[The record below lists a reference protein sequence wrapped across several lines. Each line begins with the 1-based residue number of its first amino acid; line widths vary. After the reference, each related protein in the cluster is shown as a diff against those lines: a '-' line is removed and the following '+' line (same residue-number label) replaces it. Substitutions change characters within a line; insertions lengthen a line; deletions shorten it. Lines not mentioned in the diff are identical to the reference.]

1 MYDTVLI
8 IGSILLV
15 VVSQYF
21 IEKMGIAHYETKGRK
36 ELYDIAHEIFP
47 DISNYEPIINII
59 PVGLLASLFFISNG
73 GLIAKNGSLM
83 FLLSMFLRAILAS
96 STILPK
102 APHCKSEITLT
113 SIFGGCYDKIYSG
126 HMSLTTILGL
136 TMVKEHAISVGLFF
150 ALVAITAI
158 TLLLVRAHYTVDV
171 LLGFLVSYFIVDGY
185 YDYINAWVKKV
196 TS

>member
-1 MYDTVLI
+1 MQNTLII

-15 VVSQYF
+15 GASQLF
-21 IEKMGIAHYETKGRK
+21 IEKMGVSHYEKKERK

-47 DISNYEPIINII
+47 DISNYEPIVNII
-59 PVGLLASLFFISNG
+59 PVGLLASLFFITKG

-83 FLLSMFLRAILAS
+83 FLVAMVLRAILAS

-102 APHCKSEITLT
+102 APHCKSELTLS
-113 SIFGGCYDKIYSG
+113 SIFGGCYDKIFSG
-126 HMSLTTILGL
+126 HMSLTTIFGL
-136 TMVKEHAISVGLFF
+136 TMVKEHAISVGIFS
-150 ALVAITAI
+150 ALVAMTAI
-158 TLLLVRAHYTVDV
+158 ALLLVRAHYTVDV

-185 YDYINAWVKKV
+185 YDHINAWLKKV